1 MLAAFCC
8 RNCLLSVRILFTW
21 FIVPRRKRHSR
32 KSFAVN
38 VEWITHG
45 KKWIYSI
52 PLFVHS
58 LHLPLFNKYLLVQM
72 YVGTSKGT
80 CTWSTAHSIIIFET
94 WLACW
99 HTRIGDGKGSCLI
112 EAKIILGS
120 VTTTTLFNWLGWFG
134 LVYVLEYDLFVNM
147 YKGLMDIGMI
157 SIYIFSFPTN
167 WCENDQLVF
176 THSML
181 AKVT

>member
-1 MLAAFCC
+1 MSGRFLLQVSMHPSTYVQDRIPTIILSTQENSAQKINSVQILIYLSRAICSTMLAAFCC

-80 CTWSTAHSIIIFET
+80 CT
-94 WLACW
+94 
-99 HTRIGDGKGSCLI
+99 
-112 EAKIILGS
+112 
-120 VTTTTLFNWLGWFG
+120 
-134 LVYVLEYDLFVNM
+134 
-147 YKGLMDIGMI
+147 
-157 SIYIFSFPTN
+157 
-167 WCENDQLVF
+167 
-176 THSML
+176 
-181 AKVT
+181 